1 MILII
6 NTIPRDHFS
15 VLLSTKRGSFKLKKV
30 FGSFHQAEKL
40 LPTIDQIL
48 KKERVKLKNLRGLG
62 VVVGPGGFTSVR
74 VGVAV
79 ANGLGYGLGLPII
92 GVKLGE
98 FRDDGELVE
107 LIYEKLKAVKQKKL
121 AEPVYDREP
130 NITIKIK

>member
-6 NTIPRDHFS
+6 NTVPRDYFS
-15 VLLSTKRGSFKLKKV
+15 VLLTQKRGDFKIKKV

-40 LPTIDQIL
+40 LPAIDQIL
-48 KKERVKLKNLRGLG
+48 KKEKVKNKDLRGIG

-79 ANGLGYGLGLPII
+79 ANSLGYSLNLPII
-92 GVKLGE
+92 GMKATE
-98 FRDDGELVE
+98 IKDDKELAEKIYDGIKNAKKKNLVE
-107 LIYEKLKAVKQKKL
+107 PI
-121 AEPVYDREP
+121 YDREP